1 MYFNNNESQGYTRGG
16 IDVITAVNLFFKFL
30 LLSPVFLLAGFVFVT
45 MLKHMIFQGIPS
57 MSVPT
62 IEQREILREKD
73 TQVSEFSSLNSR
85 VSEVS
90 VDTVR
95 EKDTPVRRENTGY
108 VRNTQNVVNRNVTPR
123 VISAVE
129 PAGRM
134 EEELNEVGYQEERL
148 REFCI
153 NTWLPE
159 YGNNPNANG
168 SACERFK

>member
-1 MYFNNNESQGYTRGG
+1 MYFNNNENQGYTRGG

-62 IEQREILREKD
+62 MEQREVITERD
-73 TQVSEFSSLNSR
+73 TQI
-85 VSEVS
+85 S
-90 VDTVR
+90 VDSVR
-95 EKDTPVRRENTGY
+95 DSSPIGVDSVKENTPVLTSS
-108 VRNTQNVVNRNVTPR
+108 VRNSQNNVLRRSEPR
-123 VISAVE
+123 VLVAVE
-129 PAGRM
+129 PPVSRI

-159 YGNNPNANG
+159 YGNNPNADG

>member
-62 IEQREILREKD
+62 TEQREVITERD
-73 TQVSEFSSLNSR
+73 TQVSVDSVRDSSPIG
-85 VSEVS
+85 VDS
-90 VDTVR
+90 V
-95 EKDTPVRRENTGY
+95 RENTPVLTSR
-108 VRNTQNVVNRNVTPR
+108 VRTTQNNGLRRSETPR
-123 VISAVE
+123 VLVAVD
-129 PAGRM
+129 PVSRM
-134 EEELNEVGYQEERL
+134 EEELSEVRYQEERL

-159 YGNNPNANG
+159 YGNNPNADG